1 MATLVFNSYRFY
13 FLALFCAVILTP
25 LHVWERPPKLQH
37 HSGPAQLVNHGAAL
51 PQPWQ
56 GFPVLHLSPVAV
68 CCSALLVA
76 LAEPTLAVAVA
87 PAVVWGA
94 AGPAAVKLPAGLGA
108 GCPRVLLASVCF
120 T

>member
-1 MATLVFNSYRFY
+1 MATLVFNIYRFY

-37 HSGPAQLVNHGAAL
+37 HSGPAQLVKHGAAL

-94 AGPAAVKLPAGLGA
+94 AGPAAVRLPAGLGA